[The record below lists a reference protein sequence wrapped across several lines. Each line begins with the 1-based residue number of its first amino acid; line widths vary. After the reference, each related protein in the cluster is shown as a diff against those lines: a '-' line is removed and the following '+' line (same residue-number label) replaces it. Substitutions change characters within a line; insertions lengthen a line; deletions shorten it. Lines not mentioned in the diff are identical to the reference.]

1 MKKYT
6 INPAILSIAV
16 LLVCSFNMANISIAQ
31 STGTISGYVIDEK
44 TGEALIGANVY
55 IDVSNEGTVTNNFG
69 FYSISLPKGTS
80 GVLNYSYIGYVSKAL
95 NFDLSADLSL
105 NVGLSS
111 SIELEEVEVIAEKN
125 KRIERET
132 QMSVAEI
139 PMAQLKKVPALFGE
153 VDVLKALQLMPGVKS
168 GGEGQSG
175 LYVRGGGPDQNLI
188 LLDGVPVYNASHLF
202 GFFSVFNADAIKD
215 VKLIKGGFPARY
227 GGRLSSV
234 LDISMKEG
242 NLNEFHG
249 TASIGLIASKLT
261 LEGPIN
267 KGKTSFIVSGRR
279 TYIDLLA
286 KPLIK
291 ANFRDGGSEGDLGY
305 FFYDLNAKINHK
317 FSDKDRLY
325 LSAYT
330 GRDKFFFN
338 NEDKNG
344 FGDYSRYSENAL
356 FWGNFTSSL
365 RWNHLINPKMFVNTT
380 ATFSNYN
387 LNTDLEFGE
396 RQKVNPDQ
404 RNRFAVD
411 YLSGIRDYALKIDV
425 DYLPSPGHFLRFG
438 ANAIQ
443 HQFNPGVFDLLN
455 EDTETNLKFAESF
468 GQDLV
473 NGLETALFI
482 EDDYNISNKLKV
494 NGGLHFSTFTTNKKT
509 YASLQP
515 RFSSRYLLN
524 DDWSVKSS
532 FASMRQY
539 INLLAF
545 EGIGLPTD
553 LWVPATDRIR
563 PQDSW
568 QVAVGTA
575 KTFKDVYEF
584 STEVYYKKM
593 YNLVAYKDG
602 AGIFQTDDWQN
613 RVVQGDGRS
622 YGLELLLQKK
632 EGKFT
637 GWVGYTLAWA
647 YRQFPE
653 IDNGIEYFDRY
664 DRRHDFSIVGNYNL
678 SKKIN
683 FAATWIYSSGNP
695 VTLPTVL
702 ADDRLPGPENGHQNT
717 GTGIEYFGSRNN
729 YRIPSYHRLD
739 IGVNFVKQKKR
750 YERIWSV
757 GAYNTYSNN
766 NPFYLYINNTSKI
779 ENGMSKTVR
788 QLTQASLF
796 PIIPY
801 VTWTANF

>member
-6 INPAILSIAV
+6 INPAFLSIAV
-16 LLVCSFNMANISIAQ
+16 LLVCSFNMANIGNAQ
-31 STGTISGYVIDEK
+31 STATISGYVIDEK

-95 NFDLSADLSL
+95 NFELSSDLSL

-132 QMSVAEI
+132 QMSVSEI

-380 ATFSNYN
+380 ATFSNYK

-396 RQKVNPDQ
+396 RQKVNPDL

-411 YLSGIRDYALKIDV
+411 YLSGIRDFALKIDV

-443 HQFNPGVFDLLN
+443 HQFNPGVFNLLN

-473 NGLETALFI
+473 DGLETALFI

-515 RFSSRYLLN
+515 RFSGRYLLK

-702 ADDRLPGPENGHQNT
+702 ADDRLPGPGNGHQNT

-757 GAYNTYSNN
+757 GAYNTYSSN

>member
-1 MKKYT
+1 
-6 INPAILSIAV
+6 
-16 LLVCSFNMANISIAQ
+16 MANIGNAQ
-31 STGTISGYVIDEK
+31 STATISGYVIDEK

-95 NFDLSADLSL
+95 NFELSSDLSL

-132 QMSVAEI
+132 QMSVSEI

-380 ATFSNYN
+380 ATFSNYK

-396 RQKVNPDQ
+396 RQKVNPDL

-411 YLSGIRDYALKIDV
+411 YLSGIRDFALKIDV

-443 HQFNPGVFDLLN
+443 HQFNPGVFNLLN

-473 NGLETALFI
+473 DGLETALFI

-515 RFSSRYLLN
+515 RFSGRYLLK

-702 ADDRLPGPENGHQNT
+702 ADDRLPGPGNGHQNT

-757 GAYNTYSNN
+757 GAYNTYSSN